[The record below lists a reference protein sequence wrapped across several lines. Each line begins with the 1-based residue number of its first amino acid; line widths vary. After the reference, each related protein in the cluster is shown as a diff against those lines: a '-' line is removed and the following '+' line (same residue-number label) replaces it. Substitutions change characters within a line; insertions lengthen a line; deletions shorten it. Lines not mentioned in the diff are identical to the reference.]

1 MFCPTCGTPTQLPE
15 QNFCKAC
22 GLNLTLVTSALQAGS
37 GQPVPGSSDMA
48 AAVAGQLAS
57 LQDSKDRLWRTKLRR
72 AGWGLLVGGPLLSAT
87 LGISASVLE
96 HISHWLARFV
106 VSFSGFGG
114 LMFFAGI
121 LLLVY
126 ARMAFK
132 PEPLPQVVIVPSL
145 PLVPPGSAAAP
156 PTAISGGEAPYR
168 GAFPAP
174 PTVAEPPSV
183 TEHTTQLLND
193 PYQPSPKA

>member
-22 GLNLTLVTSALQAGS
+22 GLNLALVTSALQAGP
-37 GQPVPGSSDMA
+37 GQPVLGSSDMA

-132 PEPLPQVVIVPSL
+132 PEPLPQVVIVPTP
-145 PLVPPGSAAAP
+145 PLGSPAAAP
-156 PTAISGGEAPYR
+156 SAISGSESPYR

>member
-15 QNFCKAC
+15 QNFCKSC
-22 GLNLTLVTSALQAGS
+22 GLNLAVVASALQASPGQS
-37 GQPVPGSSDMA
+37 GLERYGGGCGQ
-48 AAVAGQLAS
+48 AVASPQH
-57 LQDSKDRLWRTKLRR
+57 SKDCLWRTKLRQ

-87 LGISASVLE
+87 LGISASALE
-96 HISHWLARFV
+96 HISDWLARLV
-106 VSFSGFGG
+106 ASFSGFGG
-114 LMFFAGI
+114 LMVFAGV

-156 PTAISGGEAPYR
+156 PTVISGGESPYH

-193 PYQPSPKA
+193 PYQPAPKA

>member
-22 GLNLTLVTSALQAGS
+22 GLNLTLVTSALQANPGPS
-37 GQPVPGSSDMA
+37 GAGSDMA

-57 LQDSKDRLWRTKLRR
+57 LQHSKDRLWRTKLRR
-72 AGWGLLVGGPLLSAT
+72 AGWGLVVGGPLLSAA

-132 PEPLPQVVIVPSL
+132 PEPLPQVVIVPTP
-145 PLVPPGSAAAP
+145 PLGPLGSAATP
-156 PTAISGGEAPYR
+156 PSAISGGETPYR

-174 PTVAEPPSV
+174 PTVATPPSV

-193 PYQPSPKA
+193 PYQSSPKA